1 MMKLN
6 PKRVIFVSCILAMM
20 SSLFMG
26 AVALLYR
33 WPIIVVLIFTFM
45 FAIFLVMAVYIYVS
59 FTRQSEYEKLRAQM
73 DELEMSTEEKLNF
86 FAELAHEIRTPINAI
101 MGYDELILR
110 EYNDPAL
117 RQYAGNIKIAANTLL
132 HLVNDSL
139 DMSRIEAGKIKLF
152 PIEYDLGFLIE
163 ELISMAQ
170 PRAQSKGLELKSYVN
185 DQIPR
190 YLYGD
195 SDRIKQCVMNIL
207 TNAVKYTEE
216 GEIIF
221 SVDYDTVEEDR
232 EDGKTEILLH
242 VSVRDTGIGIKE
254 EDLERLY
261 RPYERI
267 NEEKIRTIEG
277 TGLGITIVRLILE
290 LMESELEV
298 ESVYGE
304 GSNFHFTIKQEVMRM
319 DPIGDIDQ
327 IYAEN
332 VLEKNT
338 YHNKFVAPDARIL
351 IVDDGEMNLSVME
364 GLLKAT
370 KIQIDTVLSAS
381 TGLEFAEKND
391 YDLIMIDM
399 RMPGMNGE
407 EMIKCLRGED
417 KTKGKTKKNVNTPC
431 IALTAGSL
439 QEVQSEYI
447 KIGFA
452 DYLLKPIAYKE
463 LEMVLMQYLPE
474 EKVKLTARRRTDE
487 PLLMTEEK
495 YDEAVNIL
503 TRRQNVSIGG
513 TT

>member
-1 MMKLN
+1 MGKMN
-6 PKRVIFVSCILAMM
+6 PKRAIFVSCIFAMLL
-20 SSLFMG
+20 SLFMG

-33 WPIIVVLIFTFM
+33 WPVIIVLIFTFM
-45 FAIFLVMAVYIYVS
+45 FALFLVGAVYVYVS
-59 FTRQSEYEKLRAQM
+59 YTRQSDYEKLRAQM
-73 DELEMSTEEKLNF
+73 DELEMRTEEKINY
-86 FAELAHEIRTPINAI
+86 FAGLTHEIRTPINAI

-132 HLVNDSL
+132 NLVNDTL
-139 DMSRIEAGKIKLF
+139 DLSRIEAGKIKLF

-185 DQIPR
+185 DKIPR

-221 SVDYDTVEEDR
+221 SVDYSTVDEDR
-232 EDGKTEILLH
+232 VDGKAEIQLH
-242 VSVRDTGIGIKE
+242 ISVRDTGIGIKE
-254 EDLERLY
+254 EDLDRLY

-277 TGLGITIVRLILE
+277 TGLGISIVRRLLD
-290 LMESELEV
+290 LMGSRLEV
-298 ESVYGE
+298 ESVFGE

-332 VLEKNT
+332 VIGKNT

-364 GLLKAT
+364 GLLKST
-370 KIQIDTVLSAS
+370 RIQIDTVLSAP

-399 RMPGMNGE
+399 RMPGMNGA
-407 EMIKCLRGED
+407 EMIKCLRGTD
-417 KTKGKTKKNVNTPC
+417 KTKGKQKRNVNTPC

-439 QEVQSEYI
+439 QEVQSEYN
-447 KIGFA
+447 KMGFA

-463 LEMVLMQYLPE
+463 LEIVLMQYLPE
-474 EKVKLTARRRTDE
+474 EKVKLTARRKADE
-487 PLLMTEEK
+487 PLLMTQEK
-495 YDEAVNIL
+495 YNEAVNIL
-503 TRRQNVSIGG
+503 TRRQNAEFGG
-513 TT
+513 TI